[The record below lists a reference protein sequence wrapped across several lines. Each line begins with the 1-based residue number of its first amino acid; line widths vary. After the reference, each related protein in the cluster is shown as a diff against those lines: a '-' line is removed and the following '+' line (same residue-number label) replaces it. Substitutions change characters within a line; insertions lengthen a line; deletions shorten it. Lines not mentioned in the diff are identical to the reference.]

1 MAKRRRLLPLLALL
15 ACLLVW
21 VPTLAP
27 AASAQTGQTEIRGV
41 WLTLNDMA
49 TLRNRERMKEAVA
62 TLGELHFNTLY
73 PVVWNGGYAYYP
85 SAVTRRRQIQSFDF
99 SGLQGQD
106 VLAEVIAEGH
116 ARNLTVVPWFEF
128 GFMAPPSSELA
139 TRHPEWLTRKQDGT
153 KTSMSAAGEVVW
165 LNPFRPEV
173 QQLITELVMEVITNY
188 DGDGIQFDDHM
199 SLPSEFGYDPYTLD
213 LYRRETGRTP
223 GDPRDGAWLRW
234 RADKITAF
242 MQRLHDQIKAKKP
255 GAIISVSPN
264 YYDFAYKMQLQDW
277 LGWVDKGIADEIVVQ
292 IYRPDLDSFLP
303 QLARPELSRSRQRV
317 PVGIGI
323 MSGQR
328 TRPVPM
334 ARIEAQVQAARQRG
348 LGVAFF
354 YFESLWNTGVEPP
367 EARQAAFAQLFSR
380 PAPRRH
386 GGAAQSPA

>member
-1 MAKRRRLLPLLALL
+1 
-15 ACLLVW
+15 
-21 VPTLAP
+21 
-27 AASAQTGQTEIRGV
+27 
-41 WLTLNDMA
+41 
-49 TLRNRERMKEAVA
+49 
-62 TLGELHFNTLY
+62 
-73 PVVWNGGYAYYP
+73 
-85 SAVTRRRQIQSFDF
+85 
-99 SGLQGQD
+99 
-106 VLAEVIAEGH
+106 
-116 ARNLTVVPWFEF
+116 
-128 GFMAPPSSELA
+128 
-139 TRHPEWLTRKQDGT
+139 
-153 KTSMSAAGEVVW
+153 
-165 LNPFRPEV
+165 
-173 QQLITELVMEVITNY
+173 MEVITNY